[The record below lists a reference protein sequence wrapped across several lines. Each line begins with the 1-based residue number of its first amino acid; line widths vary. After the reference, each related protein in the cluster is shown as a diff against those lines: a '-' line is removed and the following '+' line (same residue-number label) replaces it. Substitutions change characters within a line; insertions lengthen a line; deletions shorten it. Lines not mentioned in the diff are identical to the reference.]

1 MSNKYWRILL
11 LISVQLVTR
20 PAAVQGTV
28 SLAPSTT
35 IPVLSTY
42 LYLADGS
49 KYKIIDAAGNGR
61 SYIGPFCLAIEKS
74 GSRSKSESHNIKS
87 RKRKC

>member
-1 MSNKYWRILL
+1 MSNKSWRILL
-11 LISVQLVTR
+11 LISVLLVTR
-20 PAAVQGTV
+20 PAAAQGTV

-42 LYLADGS
+42 IYLADGT

-74 GSRSKSESHNIKS
+74 GSGSRSESHNIKS